1 MKKVCCVLLSFSLV
15 LMLVACGGK
24 PSDLDDNIYKDA
36 VALIKQVDKYLEGD
50 LTLDELDEKLD
61 DFYGEVGEDGTNG
74 DVLCD
79 IEILKMTVSRCA
91 LSKSIAENSPSPKE
105 DTEDYRSEI
114 REDRDE
120 LAEDI
125 NYKE

>member
-24 PSDLDDNIYKDA
+24 PSDLDDNIYEDA
-36 VALIKQVDKYLEGD
+36 VAVIKQVDKYLEGD

-91 LSKSIAENSPSPKE
+91 LSKSIAEHSPSPKE

-125 NYKE
+125 NYKD

>member
-1 MKKVCCVLLSFSLV
+1 MKKVCFVLLSFSLV

-24 PSDLDDNIYKDA
+24 PSDLDDNIYEDA
-36 VALIKQVDKYLEGD
+36 VAVIKQVDKYLEGD

-79 IEILKMTVSRCA
+79 IEILKMTVSRCS